1 MTDFPLFD
9 STHSRHSVLF
19 VNVFCVRTYVQD
31 MMINP
36 YANFVIQKMVVTAE
50 ERQVRLLLEV
60 ASSNAASLARY
71 AHGRHVIDAMERF
84 LGGAKAVVHADP
96 AALPCRRR

>member
-1 MTDFPLFD
+1 
-9 STHSRHSVLF
+9 
-19 VNVFCVRTYVQD
+19 

-50 ERQVRLLLEV
+50 EQQVGLLLDV

-71 AHGRHVIDAMERF
+71 QHGRHVIDSMEKF
-84 LGGAKAVVHADP
+84 LRSKGVQADP
-96 AALPCRRR
+96 AGCRR